1 MGQEHEARIK
11 IMGKDPGRYALIE
24 EGMKSTIPILVIL
37 LAGCG
42 GESEPQTPKTKEIAL
57 EVDGMFKAGSAT

>member
-1 MGQEHEARIK
+1 MGQEDEARIE
-11 IMGKDPGRYALIE
+11 IMGKDPGRYALIR

-42 GESEPQTPKTKEIAL
+42 GETEPKTKEIAL
-57 EVDGMFKAGSAT
+57 EVEGMFKAGSAT